1 MPNFQCLNHLSKA
14 TIFLIFI
21 PLLIIDPAHS
31 QTIASLPIPTIQEP
45 WEVPRPLPQRLE
57 PIIPYPNAPPTR
69 ENAPSNQQII
79 KVAHFVFKGNTV
91 IRTQE
96 LEAVVASYLVREIT
110 FDDLRQVG
118 KVITKLYVDKG
129 YITSGAFLPIAE
141 NQAINP
147 NQAVITIQVVE
158 GQLDKIEIIG
168 GARLHNYIRQR
179 LPSTVE
185 VVNEKHLLE
194 ALRLLRQDP
203 LIESVSAQLDNG
215 SSADRSILTVK
226 VTERQSFTI
235 ETALDN
241 SRSPATGSFQRRL
254 EINNANLLG
263 IGDKLNIGYRN
274 TDGSNTMTAS
284 YSIPINP
291 QNSTIEFSYINS
303 SSNIIENPFNSL
315 DILSN
320 ARAYGLSFRQP
331 LVRKATA
338 TSTQEF
344 ALKLTASR
352 LESESEVLNTP
363 YPLNAGADSNGK
375 TRMNAIRFSQ
385 EWLLSSTRE
394 SLSLRSQFSFGIGA
408 FGATINNS
416 APDGRFF
423 AWVGQAGWVR
433 KLGSDAQFIAITDLQ
448 LADRPLASLE
458 QITSGGAGS
467 VRGYREA
474 TFLTDNAFL
483 FSTELHL
490 AAWTQSNQ
498 QFSIIPFFDFAFSWN
513 NNTVET
519 PNSAGSIASIGLG
532 LQYQVGNRF
541 NARLDYG
548 FPLINVDTNS
558 DKRTWQENGVL
569 FSINYQL

>member
-14 TIFLIFI
+14 TFLI

-31 QTIASLPIPTIQEP
+31 QTVVASSQIRTIQEP
-45 WEVPRPLPQRLE
+45 WEVPRPLPERLD
-57 PIIPYPNAPPTR
+57 PTIPYPNAPPLR

-79 KVAHFVFKGNTV
+79 KVASFVFKGNTV

-96 LEAVVASYLVREIT
+96 LESVVASYLVREIT

-129 YITSGAFLPIAE
+129 YITSGAFLPIVE
-141 NQAINP
+141 NQGINP
-147 NQAVITIQVVE
+147 HGAVITIQVVE
-158 GQLDKIEIIG
+158 GRLDKIEIIG

-194 ALRLLRQDP
+194 ALRRLRQDP
-203 LIESVSAQLDNG
+203 LIESISAQLDNG
-215 SSADRSILTVK
+215 SSVDRNILTVK
-226 VTERQSFTI
+226 VKERQSFTI
-235 ETALDN
+235 ETGLDN
-241 SRSPATGSFQRRL
+241 YRSPATGSFQRFL
-254 EINNANLLG
+254 EIEDANLLG
-263 IGDKLNIGYRN
+263 IGDKLSVSYRN
-274 TDGSNTMTAS
+274 TDGSNTLSTS
-284 YSIPINP
+284 YSVPLNP

-303 SSNIIENPFNSL
+303 SDNIIENPFNSL

-320 ARAYGLSFRQP
+320 ARGYELSFRQSI
-331 LVRKATA
+331 VRKATA

-352 LESESEVLNTP
+352 LESESSLLNTP
-363 YPLNAGADSNGK
+363 YPLNTGADSNGI
-375 TRMNAIRFSQ
+375 TRISAIRFSQ
-385 EWLLSSTRE
+385 EWLSRSTQG

-423 AWVGQAGWVR
+423 AWRGQGGWVR
-433 KLGSDAQFIAITDLQ
+433 KLGSDAQFIALANLQ

-519 PNSAGSIASIGLG
+519 PNSAGTLASIGLG

>member
-14 TIFLIFI
+14 TIFLI
-21 PLLIIDPAHS
+21 PLLIIDPVHS
-31 QTIASLPIPTIQEP
+31 QTIVASSQIRTIQEP
-45 WEVPRPLPQRLE
+45 WEVPRPLPQRLD
-57 PIIPYPNAPPTR
+57 PTIPYLNAPPLR
-69 ENAPSNQQII
+69 ENAPSNQEII
-79 KVAHFVFKGNTV
+79 KVASFVFKGNTV

-129 YITSGAFLPIAE
+129 YITSGAFLPIVE
-141 NQAINP
+141 NQSINP
-147 NQAVITIQVVE
+147 YGAVITIQLVE

-194 ALRLLRQDP
+194 ALRRLRQDP
-203 LIESVSAQLDNG
+203 LIESISAQLDNG
-215 SSADRSILTVK
+215 SSVDRSILTIKVK
-226 VTERQSFTI
+226 ERQSFTI

-241 SRSPATGSFQRRL
+241 SRSPATGSFQRL
-254 EINNANLLG
+254 FEITNANLLG
-263 IGDKLNIGYRN
+263 IGDKLSVGYRN
-274 TDGSNTMTAS
+274 TDGSNTFSTS
-284 YSIPINP
+284 YSVPLNP

-303 SSNIIENPFNSL
+303 SDNIIENPFNSL

-320 ARAYGLSFRQP
+320 ARSYELSFRQP
-331 LVRKATA
+331 VGSKATA

-352 LESESEVLNTP
+352 LESKSYLLNTP
-363 YPLNAGADSNGK
+363 YPLNTGADSNGI
-375 TRMNAIRFSQ
+375 TRISAIRFSQ
-385 EWLLSSTRE
+385 EWLSRSTQG

-423 AWVGQAGWVR
+423 AWRGQAGWITN
-433 KLGSDAQFIAITDLQ
+433 LGSDAQFIAIADLQ

-483 FSTELHL
+483 LSTELHL

-498 QFSIIPFFDFAFSWN
+498 QFSIIPFFNFATAWN
-513 NNTVET
+513 NNVET
-519 PNSAGSIASIGLG
+519 PNSAGTLASIGLG
-532 LQYQVGNRF
+532 LQYQVGNHF

>member
-14 TIFLIFI
+14 TIFLI
-21 PLLIIDPAHS
+21 PLLIIDPVHS
-31 QTIASLPIPTIQEP
+31 QTIVASSQIRTIQEP
-45 WEVPRPLPQRLE
+45 WEVPRPLPQRLD
-57 PIIPYPNAPPTR
+57 PTIPYLNAPPLR
-69 ENAPSNQQII
+69 ENAPSNQEII
-79 KVAHFVFKGNTV
+79 KVASFVFKGNTV

-129 YITSGAFLPIAE
+129 YITSGAFLPIVE
-141 NQAINP
+141 NQSINP
-147 NQAVITIQVVE
+147 YGAVITIQLVE

-194 ALRLLRQDP
+194 ALRRLRQDP
-203 LIESVSAQLDNG
+203 LIESISAQLDNG
-215 SSADRSILTVK
+215 SSVDRSILTIKVK
-226 VTERQSFTI
+226 ERQSFTI

-241 SRSPATGSFQRRL
+241 SRSPATGSFQRL
-254 EINNANLLG
+254 FEITNANLLG
-263 IGDKLNIGYRN
+263 IGDKLSVGYRN
-274 TDGSNTMTAS
+274 TDGSNTFSTS
-284 YSIPINP
+284 YSVPLNP

-303 SSNIIENPFNSL
+303 SDNIIENPFNSL

-320 ARAYGLSFRQP
+320 ARSYELSFRQP
-331 LVRKATA
+331 VGSKATA

-352 LESESEVLNTP
+352 LESESYLLNTP
-363 YPLNAGADSNGK
+363 YPLNTGADSNGI
-375 TRMNAIRFSQ
+375 TRISAIRFSQ
-385 EWLLSSTRE
+385 EWLSRSTQG

-423 AWVGQAGWVR
+423 AWRGQAGWITN
-433 KLGSDAQFIAITDLQ
+433 LGSDAQFIAIADLQ

-483 FSTELHL
+483 LSTELHL

-498 QFSIIPFFDFAFSWN
+498 QFSIIPFFNFATAWN
-513 NNTVET
+513 NNVET
-519 PNSAGSIASIGLG
+519 PNSAGTLASIGLG
-532 LQYQVGNRF
+532 LQYQVGNHF

>member
-1 MPNFQCLNHLSKA
+1 MPNFQCLNDLSKA
-14 TIFLIFI
+14 TIFLIL
-21 PLLIIDPAHS
+21 LLIIDPAHS
-31 QTIASLPIPTIQEP
+31 QTVVASSQIRTIQEP
-45 WEVPRPLPQRLE
+45 WEVPRPLPQRLD
-57 PIIPYPNAPPTR
+57 PTIPYPNVPPIR

-79 KVAHFVFKGNTV
+79 KVVRFVFKGNTV
-91 IRTQE
+91 IKTQE

-110 FDDLRQVG
+110 FDDLRQVA
-118 KVITKLYVDKG
+118 KIITKLYLDKG

-147 NQAVITIQVVE
+147 HGAVITIQVLE

-168 GARLHNYIRQR
+168 GTRLHNYIRQR

-194 ALRLLRQDP
+194 ALGRLRQDP
-203 LIESVSAQLDNG
+203 LLESISAQLDNG
-215 SSADRSILTVK
+215 SSVDRSILTVK
-226 VTERQSFTI
+226 VKERQSFTI
-235 ETALDN
+235 ETGLDN
-241 SRSPATGSFQRRL
+241 SRSPATGSFQRL
-254 EINNANLLG
+254 FEIKDTNLLG
-263 IGDKLNIGYRN
+263 IGDKLSVGYRN
-274 TDGSNTMTAS
+274 TDGSNTFSTN
-284 YSIPINP
+284 YSVPLNP

-303 SSNIIENPFNSL
+303 SDNIIENPFNSL

-320 ARAYGLSFRQP
+320 ARGYELSFRQP
-331 LVRKATA
+331 LRSKATA

-344 ALKLTASR
+344 ALKLTATR
-352 LESESEVLNTP
+352 LESESSLLNTP
-363 YPLNAGADSNGK
+363 YPLNTGADSNGI
-375 TRMNAIRFSQ
+375 TRISTIRFSQ
-385 EWLLSSTRE
+385 EWLSRSIQG
-394 SLSLRSQFSFGIGA
+394 SFSLRSQFSFGIGA

-423 AWVGQAGWVR
+423 AWRGQAGWVR
-433 KLGSDAQFIAITDLQ
+433 KLGSDAQFIALTDLQ

-498 QFSIIPFFDFAFSWN
+498 QFSLIPFFDFAFSWN

-519 PNSAGSIASIGLG
+519 LNSAGTLASIGLG
-532 LQYQVGNRF
+532 LQYQVVNRF

>member
-14 TIFLIFI
+14 TIFLI
-21 PLLIIDPAHS
+21 PLLIIDPVHS
-31 QTIASLPIPTIQEP
+31 QTIVASSQIRTIQEP
-45 WEVPRPLPQRLE
+45 WEVPRPLPQRLD
-57 PIIPYPNAPPTR
+57 PTIPYLNAPPLR
-69 ENAPSNQQII
+69 ENAPSNQEII
-79 KVAHFVFKGNTV
+79 KVASFVFKGNTV

-129 YITSGAFLPIAE
+129 YITSGAFLPIVE
-141 NQAINP
+141 NQSINP
-147 NQAVITIQVVE
+147 YGAVITIQLVE

-194 ALRLLRQDP
+194 ALRRLRQDP
-203 LIESVSAQLDNG
+203 LIESISAQLDNG
-215 SSADRSILTVK
+215 SSVDRSILTIKVK
-226 VTERQSFTI
+226 ERQSFTI

-241 SRSPATGSFQRRL
+241 SRSPATGSFQRL
-254 EINNANLLG
+254 FEITNANLLG
-263 IGDKLNIGYRN
+263 IGDKLSVGYRN
-274 TDGSNTMTAS
+274 TDGSNTFSTS
-284 YSIPINP
+284 YSVPLNP

-303 SSNIIENPFNSL
+303 SDNIIENPFNSL

-320 ARAYGLSFRQP
+320 ARSYELSFRQP
-331 LVRKATA
+331 VGSKATA

-352 LESESEVLNTP
+352 LESESYLLNTP
-363 YPLNAGADSNGK
+363 YPLNTGADSNGI
-375 TRMNAIRFSQ
+375 TRISAIRFSQ
-385 EWLLSSTRE
+385 EWLSRSTQG

-423 AWVGQAGWVR
+423 AWRGQAGWITN
-433 KLGSDAQFIAITDLQ
+433 LGSDAQFIAIADLQ

-498 QFSIIPFFDFAFSWN
+498 QFSIIPFFNFATAWN
-513 NNTVET
+513 NNVET
-519 PNSAGSIASIGLG
+519 PNSAGTLASIGLG
-532 LQYQVGNRF
+532 LQYQVGNHF

>member
-14 TIFLIFI
+14 TIFLI
-21 PLLIIDPAHS
+21 PLLIIDPVHS
-31 QTIASLPIPTIQEP
+31 QTIVASSQIRTIQEP
-45 WEVPRPLPQRLE
+45 WEVPRPLPQRLD
-57 PIIPYPNAPPTR
+57 PTIPYLNAPPLR
-69 ENAPSNQQII
+69 ENAPSNQEII
-79 KVAHFVFKGNTV
+79 KVASFVFKGNTV

-129 YITSGAFLPIAE
+129 YITSGAFLPIVE
-141 NQAINP
+141 NQSINP
-147 NQAVITIQVVE
+147 YGAVITIQLVE

-194 ALRLLRQDP
+194 ALRRLRQDP
-203 LIESVSAQLDNG
+203 LIESISAQLDNG
-215 SSADRSILTVK
+215 SSVDRSILTIKVK
-226 VTERQSFTI
+226 ERQSFTI

-241 SRSPATGSFQRRL
+241 SRSPDTGSFQRL
-254 EINNANLLG
+254 FEITNANLLG
-263 IGDKLNIGYRN
+263 IGDKLSVGYRN
-274 TDGSNTMTAS
+274 TDGSNTFSTS
-284 YSIPINP
+284 YSVPLNP

-303 SSNIIENPFNSL
+303 SDNIIENPFNSL

-320 ARAYGLSFRQP
+320 ARSYELSFRQP
-331 LVRKATA
+331 VGSKATA

-352 LESESEVLNTP
+352 LESESYLLNTP
-363 YPLNAGADSNGK
+363 YPLNTGADSNGI
-375 TRMNAIRFSQ
+375 TRISAIRFSQ
-385 EWLLSSTRE
+385 EWLSRSTQG

-423 AWVGQAGWVR
+423 AWRGQAGWITN
-433 KLGSDAQFIAITDLQ
+433 LGSDAQFIAIADLQ

-498 QFSIIPFFDFAFSWN
+498 QFSIIPFFNFATAWN
-513 NNTVET
+513 NNVET
-519 PNSAGSIASIGLG
+519 PNSAGTLASIGLG
-532 LQYQVGNRF
+532 LQYQVGNHF

>member
-14 TIFLIFI
+14 TIFLI
-21 PLLIIDPAHS
+21 PLLIIDPVHS
-31 QTIASLPIPTIQEP
+31 QTVASSQIRTIQEP
-45 WEVPRPLPQRLE
+45 WKVPRPLPQRLD
-57 PIIPYPNAPPTR
+57 PTVPYPSAPPIR
-69 ENAPSNQQII
+69 ENTPSNQQII
-79 KVAHFVFKGNTV
+79 KVASFVFKGNTV

-110 FDDLRQVG
+110 FDDLRQVA
-118 KVITKLYVDKG
+118 KAITKFYVDKG

-141 NQAINP
+141 NQGINP
-147 NQAVITIQVVE
+147 HGAVITIQVVE

-168 GARLHNYIRQR
+168 GGRLHNYIRQR

-185 VVNEKHLLE
+185 VVNEKNLLE

-203 LIESVSAQLDNG
+203 LLESISAQLDNG
-215 SSADRSILTVK
+215 SSVDRSILTVK

-241 SRSPATGSFQRRL
+241 SRSPATGSFQRL
-254 EINNANLLG
+254 FEIKDANLLG
-263 IGDKLNIGYRN
+263 IGDKLSVGYRN
-274 TDGSNTMTAS
+274 TDGSNTFSTS
-284 YSIPINP
+284 YSVPLNP

-303 SSNIIENPFNSL
+303 SDNIIENPFNSL

-320 ARAYGLSFRQP
+320 ARGYELSFRQP
-331 LVRKATA
+331 LESKATA

-352 LESESEVLNTP
+352 LESESSLLNIP
-363 YPLNAGADSNGK
+363 YPLNTGADSNGK
-375 TRMNAIRFSQ
+375 TRISAIRFSQ
-385 EWLLSSTRE
+385 EWLSRSNQG
-394 SLSLRSQFSFGIGA
+394 SFSLRSQFSFGIGA

-423 AWVGQAGWVR
+423 AWRGQAGWVR
-433 KLGSDAQFIAITDLQ
+433 KLGIAAQFIAIADLQ

-498 QFSIIPFFDFAFSWN
+498 QFSIIPFFDLGTAWN

-519 PNSAGSIASIGLG
+519 PNSAGTLASIGLG

-569 FSINYQL
+569 FSINYH

>member
-1 MPNFQCLNHLSKA
+1 MPHFHYLNHLCKT
-14 TIFLIFI
+14 TIFFI
-21 PLLIIDPAHS
+21 TFVIIYSASS
-31 QTIASLPIPTIQEP
+31 QTVASTPIPIRQEP
-45 WEVPRPLPQRLE
+45 WQLPRPLSPKID
-57 PIIPYPNAPPTR
+57 PTIPYPKPP
-69 ENAPSNQQII
+69 AFKQIFQ
-79 KVAHFVFKGNTV
+79 VARFVFKGNTV
-91 IRTQE
+91 IRTQQ
-96 LEAVVASYLVREIT
+96 LEAVVAPYLRKEIT

-118 KVITKLYVDKG
+118 QVVTKFYVDQG
-129 YITSGAFLPIAE
+129 YITSGAFLPIVE
-141 NQAINP
+141 NQGINP

-158 GQLDKIEIIG
+158 GKLDKIEFIG
-168 GARLHNYIRQR
+168 GSRMHNYIRQR
-179 LPSTVE
+179 LPSSTSVF
-185 VVNEKHLLE
+185 NEKPLLK
-194 ALRLLRQDP
+194 ALQLLQQDP
-203 LIESVSAQLDNG
+203 LIQSISAQLDNG
-215 SSADRSILTVK
+215 SSVGRSLLTVTVK
-226 VTERQSFTI
+226 ERRSLTI
-235 ETALDN
+235 ETTVDN

-274 TDGSNTMTAS
+274 TDGSNTVTAS

-291 QNSTIEFSYINS
+291 QNSTIEFEYINS
-303 SSNIIENPFNSL
+303 WANIIENPFNSL

-320 ARAYGLSFRQP
+320 ARGYQLSFRQP
-331 LVRKATA
+331 LIQKATA
-338 TSTQEF
+338 TSIQEF

-352 LESESEVLNTP
+352 LEGESEVLNTP
-363 YPLNAGADSNGK
+363 YPLNPGADSNGK
-375 TRMNAIRFSQ
+375 TRISAIRFSQ

-423 AWVGQAGWVR
+423 AWHGQAGWVR

-519 PNSAGSIASIGLG
+519 PNSAGSLASIGLG
-532 LQYQVGNRF
+532 LQYKVGNRF

-548 FPLINVDTNS
+548 FPLIKLDTNS